1 MKMVNYIFP
10 VLCFALLLLQTTAH
24 CQQKDSLFVKH
35 KDTPVKKSDSLVQKA
50 KPADTLHK
58 QNSTVKKKHD
68 PGKAS
73 LYSAILPGLGQI
85 YNKKYWKLPLVYAA
99 VGIPVYTYSYNRSWY
114 KKCQYALAV
123 IVNNTTGD
131 HPSGLDSINRVDP
144 KLQSFVTY
152 QNATSLKNYRDEF
165 RRDQDYSVLFLLLFW
180 GLQIVDATVDAHLK
194 DFNVNSDLSFHIQ
207 PAYFPGTMAAGL
219 SLIFDIHKS
228 KTKLIDLR

>member
-1 MKMVNYIFP
+1 MKTVNYFFL
-10 VLCFALLLLQTTAH
+10 VLGLAIVQTTAY
-24 CQQKDSLFVKH
+24 CQQKDSLPVKH
-35 KDTPVKKSDSLVQKA
+35 TDTIIKKNDSLAQKHV
-50 KPADTLHK
+50 ADTATHK
-58 QNSTVKKKHD
+58 AKKKHD

-99 VGIPVYTYSYNRSWY
+99 IGIPAYTYSYNRSWY

-123 IVNNTTGD
+123 VVNNTTAD

-152 QNATSLKNYRDEF
+152 GNATSLKNYRDEF
-165 RRDQDYSVLFLLLFW
+165 RRDQDYSVLFILLFW
-180 GLQIVDATVDAHLK
+180 GLNIVDATVDAHLK
-194 DFNVNSDLSFHIQ
+194 DFNVNSDLSFRIQ
-207 PAYFPGTMAAGL
+207 PAYFPGTTAAGI
-219 SLIFDIHKS
+219 SLVFDIHKG